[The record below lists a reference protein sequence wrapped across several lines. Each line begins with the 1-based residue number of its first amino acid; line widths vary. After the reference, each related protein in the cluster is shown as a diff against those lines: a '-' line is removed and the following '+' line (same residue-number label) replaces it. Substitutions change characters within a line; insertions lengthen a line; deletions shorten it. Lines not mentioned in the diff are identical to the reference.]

1 MSLELFNS
9 LATFGTFLVIAGTAI
24 AAIVQ
29 LRHAR
34 SSNQIEALAEIREES
49 DNPAMRS
56 AARFIQWELQE
67 KLKDP
72 AFRYQVANRG
82 AMTAENQSRWSEILG
97 VANFYENVG
106 ALVKN
111 GLADKNLV
119 LDIFSTQVRINWE
132 KLAPIVS
139 ISRRASGDNGIW
151 ENFEYLTVLS
161 QDWEARYPSGT
172 YPAGVRRIELNY
184 EWLEADKQY
193 AASLAPA

>member
-1 MSLELFNS
+1 MSLELVNT

-34 SSNQIEALAEIREES
+34 SSNQIEALAELYEGMQ
-49 DNPAMRS
+49 NP
-56 AARFIQWELQE
+56 ELQSAIRFVESGLSE

-72 AFRYQVANRG
+72 DFRYQLAHTN
-82 AMTAENQSRWSEILG
+82 AMKAETLPLWTNIRR
-97 VANFYENVG
+97 VANFYENIG
-106 ALVKN
+106 LLVKN

-119 LDIFSTQVRINWE
+119 CDMYAHLTAGYWE
-132 KLAPIVS
+132 RLAPLVAIR
-139 ISRRASGDNGIW
+139 RRATGRKAIW

-161 QDWEARYPSGT
+161 QDWLGVHGDGAYPVN
-172 YPAGVRRIELNY
+172 VRHIEPTD